1 MRDALIAAKPD
12 SFGLPVGFDQ
22 SEAYR
27 MIVCALDQGCSD
39 IKVQS
44 NDYITVYWRRSWY
57 SLTTRVLD
65 DGEAK
70 KILRILAG
78 PDSITKIGS
87 GGEVDE
93 DPEFYRPGGDRELVR
108 LRLHA
113 IAARV
118 GGVKDGVS
126 ITLRTIPSGLP
137 ELAKQSLPQGVQED
151 ILIDRGLVLVSGAT
165 GSGKTTLIASALHER
180 TKESPAPS
188 IQTFEEP
195 TEITYDKAGL
205 GSGPLVAQASI
216 GRHLK
221 SWERA
226 APAAMRSKPD
236 ILLMG
241 EVRDKE
247 TADRTVEMATTGHAV
262 YATIHADTPQETMF
276 RLVEMFPSDERS
288 AAAAKMLGALRLICS
303 RKIVALDSGFV
314 VPLTAWIAFDS
325 RIKDAL
331 QSEEWPYPRW
341 ARFVREYT
349 AKHGQDFASQC
360 IPYISK
366 GEMSLKQFREITQM
380 GRDEAYEF
388 FAKVTS

>member
-1 MRDALIAAKPD
+1 MRDTTNLAKPE
-12 SFGLPVGFDQ
+12 SFDLHVGFDQ
-22 SEAYR
+22 TEAYR
-27 MIVCALDQGCSD
+27 MIACALDQNCSD

-57 SLTTRVLD
+57 PLTTRVLD

-70 KILRILAG
+70 KVLRILAG
-78 PDSITKIGS
+78 ADAITKIGS

-137 ELAKQSLPQGVQED
+137 DLKKQGLPESLLED
-151 ILIDRGLVLVSGAT
+151 ILVDRGMVLISGAT
-165 GSGKTTLIASALHER
+165 GSGKTTLITAALNER

-188 IQTFEEP
+188 IQTFEDP
-195 TEITYDKAGL
+195 TEFSYDKAGL
-205 GSGPLVAQASI
+205 GNGPLVAQASI
-216 GRHLK
+216 GKHLK

-226 APAAMRSKPD
+226 APSAMRSKPD
-236 ILLMG
+236 VLLMG
-241 EVRDKE
+241 EVRDKK
-247 TADRTVEMATTGHAV
+247 TAERTVEMGITGHSV
-262 YATIHADTPQETMF
+262 YATIHADTPQQTMF
-276 RLVEMFPSDERS
+276 RLVEMFPAEERS
-288 AAAAKMLGALRLICS
+288 AAAAAMLDALRVICS
-303 RKIVALDSGFV
+303 RKIITLNNGDV
-314 VPLTAWIAFDS
+314 VPLTAWISFDS
-325 RIKDAL
+325 RIKDQL

-349 AKHGQDFASQC
+349 AAHGQDFAAQC
-360 IPYISK
+360 IPYIAK
-366 GEMSLKQFREITQM
+366 GLMGVKQFREITQM
-380 GRDEAYEF
+380 GREEAEDF